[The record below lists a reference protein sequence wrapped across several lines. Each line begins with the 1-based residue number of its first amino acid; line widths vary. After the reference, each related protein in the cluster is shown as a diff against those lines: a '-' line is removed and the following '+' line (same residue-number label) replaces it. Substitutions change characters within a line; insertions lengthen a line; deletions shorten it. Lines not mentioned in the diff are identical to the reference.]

1 MDSNLFKEA
10 IADAKAV
17 RQTALANAKVALEEA
32 FNERYSSLFA
42 EKLKEEAGME
52 MNPTAQPEMQQ
63 EETVSEAEID
73 ELIKEG
79 MAAVGTDE
87 EIVLFSWFSKGEISK
102 ADLRYSLYEEARML
116 VCDEIIEEGLSRD
129 Y

>member
-1 MDSNLFKEA
+1 MQNMFFGYS
-10 IADAKAV
+10 
-17 RQTALANAKVALEEA
+17 EEPDTSH
-32 FNERYSSLFA
+32 FDCRVGR
-42 EKLKEEAGME
+42 K
-52 MNPTAQPEMQQ
+52 
-63 EETVSEAEID
+63 ID